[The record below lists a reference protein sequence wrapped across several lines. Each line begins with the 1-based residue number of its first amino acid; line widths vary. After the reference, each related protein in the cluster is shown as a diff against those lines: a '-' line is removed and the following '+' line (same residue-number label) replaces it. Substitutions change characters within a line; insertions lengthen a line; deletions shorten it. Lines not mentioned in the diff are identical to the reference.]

1 MSNNTKTYFL
11 LATIIALFVLI
22 GGLIGG
28 KDGMV
33 IAFLFAIILNFSA
46 YWFSKDMV
54 LRMYDAQE
62 INSQTSPEIYHMIQ
76 ELAFKAHLPT
86 PEIYLINEIQPNAF
100 ATGRNPNNAAIAFTV
115 GILNLLDYEELQ
127 AVAAHELSHIHNR
140 DILISTIAAVVAGS
154 IAALANFALIFGSR
168 DENSRSNVV
177 FGILIAI
184 LAPIAASIIQLAI
197 SRSREYMADEKAA
210 LLTNNPQ
217 ALARALIK
225 IENHA
230 HNVYMKPAQEN
241 PATAQMMIIN
251 PLNSNSDNL
260 FSTHPNIQNRIERL
274 KEIAKQIGQIRY

>member
-1 MSNNTKTYFL
+1 MDNNIKTYSL
-11 LATIIALFVLI
+11 LAAIIALFVLI

-28 KDGMV
+28 KDGMI
-33 IAFLFAIILNFSA
+33 IAFIFAVILNFSA

-54 LRMYDAQE
+54 LRMYNAQE
-62 INSQTSPEIYHMIQ
+62 ITPQTSSEIYHMIQ
-76 ELAFKAHLPT
+76 ELAIRAHLPT
-86 PEIYLINEIQPNAF
+86 PDIYIINEIQPNAF
-100 ATGRNPNNAAIAFTV
+100 ATGRDPNNAAIAFTV

-127 AVAAHELSHIHNR
+127 AVAAHEMSHIRNR
-140 DILISTIAAVVAGS
+140 DTLISTVAAIVAGS
-154 IAALANFALIFGSR
+154 IAALANFALVFGSR
-168 DENSRSNVV
+168 DENGRSNII

-197 SRSREYMADEKAA
+197 SRSREYMADEGAA
-210 LLTNNPQ
+210 WLTNNPQ

-251 PLNSNSDNL
+251 PLSGNSDNL
-260 FSTHPNIQNRIERL
+260 FSTHPNIQNRIEKL
-274 KEIAKQIGQIRY
+274 KEIAKHMGQI